1 MMPANAREAELV
13 GNPVH
18 VELEVGVDPESV
30 WLGAAVSPA
39 GDADDRVARVRVL
52 CEERTSAVT
61 L

>member
-1 MMPANAREAELV
+1 MV
-13 GNPVH
+13 GKPVH

-39 GDADDRVARVRVL
+39 GDANDGVARVRVL